1 MSTLLHAIVGL
12 IDAVVGD
19 IIAEDNSPSRLSRST
34 MAVVNLDEARRRIE
48 ERSELHA
55 FISVSAEPGE
65 GVVVAVKDL
74 VDVAGMV
81 TTAGGVILPN
91 IPAREDAPVI
101 RRIREEGCLVVGK
114 TNLHEFAFGVTS
126 ANPHYGTVRNPHDT
140 SRVAGGSSGG
150 SAVAVAAGMC
160 DWAVGSDTGGSIRI
174 PASLCGVAGF
184 KPALGSI
191 DTSGVVPLSWSLDT
205 LGPLAPDVAATA
217 RAYSMMSGDPVDL
230 DRLEKPRIAL
240 PAGWVT
246 DLDQATEAAWRL
258 VSAGWPEIEFVDR
271 DRLFQ
276 VGLTILLVEAA
287 TYHREWASES
297 PEKYGADVIGHI
309 RRGLAIAGVDY
320 VQAMRERS
328 RLQERAAL
336 AMERVEALLLPA
348 TAIVAPPVDS
358 GNEVREPLSRF
369 TRPFNTT
376 GQPVAVVPAPSAGL
390 PVGMQVVGRTNEGAL
405 RAALWLE
412 REWNGA
418 SRTA

>member
-1 MSTLLHAIVGL
+1 MG
-12 IDAVVGD
+12 VVEL
-19 IIAEDNSPSRLSRST
+19 A
-34 MAVVNLDEARRRIE
+34 EARKRIQ
-48 ERSELHA
+48 ERADLNA
-55 FISVSAEPGE
+55 FISVSTEQGE
-65 GVVVAVKDL
+65 GIVVAVKDL
-74 VDVAGMV
+74 VDVGGMV
-81 TTAGGVILPN
+81 TTAGGVILPD

-101 RRIREEGCLVVGK
+101 RRIRRDGCVVVGK

-126 ANPHYGTVRNPHDT
+126 ANPHYGTVRNPRDP

-191 DTSGVVPLSWSLDT
+191 DTTGVIPLSWSLDT
-205 LGPLAPDVAATA
+205 LGPLAPDMAATA
-217 RAYSMMSGDPVDL
+217 RAYSMMSGERVGL
-230 DRLEKPRIAL
+230 ERLEKPRIAV
-240 PAGWVT
+240 PAGWVK
-246 DLDQATEAAWRL
+246 DLDEPTAAAWWS
-258 VSAGWPEIEFVDR
+258 VSTGWPEIQFVDR
-271 DRLFQ
+271 IRLFE

-287 TYHREWASES
+287 TYHRAWASKC
-297 PEKYGADVIGHI
+297 PEKYGVDVIGHI

-320 VQAMRERS
+320 VEAVRERS
-328 RLQERAAL
+328 RLQEQARL
-336 AMERVEALLLPA
+336 AMEGVDALLLPA

-376 GQPVAVVPAPSAGL
+376 GQPVAVLPAPAAGL
-390 PVGMQVVGRTNEGAL
+390 PVGMQVVARTNKAAL

-412 REWNGA
+412 REWKVA